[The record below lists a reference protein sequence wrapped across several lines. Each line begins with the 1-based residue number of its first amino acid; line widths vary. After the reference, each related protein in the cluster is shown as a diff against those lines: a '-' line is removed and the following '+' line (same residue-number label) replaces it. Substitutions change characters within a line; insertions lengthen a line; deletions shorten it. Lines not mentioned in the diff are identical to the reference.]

1 MNEVEELIRLIELK
15 KNKLS
20 QIAKKGGLTNQ
31 TTVQC
36 SQELDIL
43 LNTHQKIDQNIKQKN
58 S

>member
-1 MNEVEELIRLIELK
+1 MEELIRLIELK